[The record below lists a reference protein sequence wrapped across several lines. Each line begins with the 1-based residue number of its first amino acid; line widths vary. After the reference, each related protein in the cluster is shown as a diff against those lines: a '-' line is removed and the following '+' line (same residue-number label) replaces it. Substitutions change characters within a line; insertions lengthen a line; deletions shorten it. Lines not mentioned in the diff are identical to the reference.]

1 MKKLFIIT
9 FLFSLL
15 VGSVFAEEITLSYAS
30 GDNYSVEI
38 TYDTDDT
45 PAKLKDTP
53 IYFQAGLY
61 ASVIQDVLGSY
72 TLVKSWDL
80 QSSAIRVP
88 EYLSPETFAE
98 KYGSCFVDII
108 SGYNHYYYVF
118 LYDGTTKLI
127 VHGMD
132 KTM

>member
-45 PAKLKDTP
+45 PAKLKDSL
-53 IYFQAGLY
+53 IYFQAGIY
-61 ASVIQDVLGSY
+61 ASAIQDALGSY
-72 TLVKSWDL
+72 TLVNGWDL